1 MINKKLLTSTAIA
14 SLMISSAGFA
24 QKNNFAGPS
33 LAISASQVAA
43 ETHSQTLAFSYLT
56 YNPTQSVGILT
67 SSQSSR
73 VGGLDLNYGIA
84 ISNNFVLGVGATYDF
99 GKIKSGTNIFGA
111 GQYDEDS
118 EAFEG
123 VTTQIKSSLKNHR
136 SIYIQPTYVVNKD
149 SAIFAKVGKH
159 YAKSTINIAHCQAGS
174 ANEEDVG
181 VVGAC
186 TSGDGLGDF
195 AEEGYLN
202 NSKSVSGWG
211 YGLGLKMFITDN
223 LFVQAEAGVVKYK
236 RHDSSGYYSES
247 EDASIENSS
256 KTKTSNATISVG
268 YKF

>member
-1 MINKKLLTSTAIA
+1 MINKNLLSSTAIA

-43 ETHSQTLAFSYLT
+43 ETHSQSLAISFLT
-56 YNPTQSVGILT
+56 NNETQSYGDLT
-67 SSQSSR
+67 NSQSSR

-99 GKIKSGTNIFGA
+99 GKIKSGKNLFA
-111 GQYDEDS
+111 GGQLDEDTGN
-118 EAFEG
+118 FEG

-159 YAKSTINIAHCQAGS
+159 YAKSTINIAHCQAGDLD
-174 ANEEDVG
+174 AEDVG
-181 VVGAC
+181 IVGAC
-186 TSGDGLGDF
+186 TGEDF
-195 AEEGYLN
+195 SEESYLD

-211 YGLGLKMFITDN
+211 YGLGLKMFVTNN
-223 LFVQAEAGVVKYK
+223 LFVQAEAGIVNYK
-236 RHDSSGYYSES
+236 RHDSFS
-247 EDASIENSS
+247 EDAYSLLENSS